1 MLTRRCA
8 DPQRLFARTWHGS
21 AVCARPS
28 CPPLSNDVR
37 VSDADDSGTDNG
49 RREENGVLVNL
60 PRARPQR
67 ASARRASARNGPA
80 RNGARPTSAAERPS
94 RSVADESPA
103 TKPAAKQSSDRHRK
117 PAAKAPAARG
127 AKRVAKAPTDRA
139 SKPGTRAPVKA
150 VRESAASSTARA
162 SLAERT
168 SGRKPAGATKPAR
181 QAPRKRSR
189 AGAVEEAA
197 PRQGFESESD
207 RSHDS
212 VQPPGGIELVASA
225 AELVGELAKAGVST
239 GERVLKDVL
248 SRLPL

>member
-1 MLTRRCA
+1 V
-8 DPQRLFARTWHGS
+8 Q
-21 AVCARPS
+21 
-28 CPPLSNDVR
+28 
-37 VSDADDSGTDNG
+37 VSDVDDSGTANG

-67 ASARRASARNGPA
+67 ASARRASARNGSA
-80 RNGARPTSAAERPS
+80 RNGARPKSAAKRPLQP
-94 RSVADESPA
+94 VADESPA
-103 TKPAAKQSSDRHRK
+103 VQPAAKRSTDTDRK
-117 PAAKAPAARG
+117 TAAKAPAARG
-127 AKRVAKAPTDRA
+127 AKQRAAKAPAERA

-162 SLAERT
+162 SREER
-168 SGRKPAGATKPAR
+168 SSARKPAGATKQPR
-181 QAPRKRSR
+181 QAARKRSR

-207 RSHDS
+207 SSNDS

>member
-1 MLTRRCA
+1 M
-8 DPQRLFARTWHGS
+8 S
-21 AVCARPS
+21 
-28 CPPLSNDVR
+28 DV
-37 VSDADDSGTDNG
+37 DDTGIANG

-67 ASARRASARNGPA
+67 ASARRASTRNGSA
-80 RNGARPTSAAERPS
+80 RNGARPKSAAERPV
-94 RSVADESPA
+94 RSGADESPA
-103 TKPAAKQSSDRHRK
+103 ATPAAKRSSGRARK
-117 PAAKAPAARG
+117 TAAKAPAKQRA
-127 AKRVAKAPTDRA
+127 AKAPAERA

-162 SLAERT
+162 SREER
-168 SGRKPAGATKPAR
+168 SSARKPAGATKPPR
-181 QAPRKRSR
+181 QSARKRSR

-197 PRQGFESESD
+197 PRQGFESEVD
-207 RSHDS
+207 RSNDS